1 MPDIVCS
8 SESTRATSLV
18 HAASG
23 VGADLRDGAGTCLR
37 MRADSESLGADCC
50 HDDAMWRPA
59 SLDLARAVTWPVAP
73 VLLIGALVVNPSGP
87 AVSAADVPSL
97 VALVTCWIVG
107 VVVTWRLP
115 DQPAGWAFLGL
126 GTAVAWSAFCDEY
139 VASRRG
145 VGGTTYRLLAT
156 LSDSSY
162 VWWFVFLALAL
173 QLTPPRETRP
183 ALTRYLTIVTVLT
196 GAVFQPMA
204 LLRTTKLD
212 PPLEEISSPLAI
224 ESLAPVTRLV
234 AAVAI
239 YGLGLCLVA
248 SAVVLVVAWRRADGE
263 RRQQLLWLVA
273 GAIPIAPCVVAA
285 FVLSRADQTGVASL
299 VLSGAMVALVAGAA
313 FSVLRYRL
321 YEVERVVTDSAAYAI
336 AAVSVVAAFV
346 AVLVVINRST
356 PIAAGSQLPT
366 VAATLAGV
374 AVARVSWVWGRR
386 AVGRRVNR
394 VLYDAVSIVRTGLSE
409 SSADLDD
416 LVAKVLGSGSRVL
429 YPADGDAWVTSA
441 GRTVTPGG
449 EVVDVRR
456 HGTVIARLE
465 FDPAETERDV
475 VEAVAGEA
483 AAEMDNVALRAELAR
498 QLELIRESRTRLATA
513 HLEERRRIERDL
525 HDGAQQRLL
534 AIALRLRS
542 ARLHSDD
549 TLLAAESDR
558 AIAEVQVTVQELRDL
573 AAGLQPAAL
582 AGGGLVAAV
591 ADLADRVPLDIRY
604 DVADERF
611 PSALEGAAWF
621 VIAEAV
627 TNAVKHSGSPD
638 VSVSVRHHD
647 DGLHVAV
654 EDHGVGGVEIA
665 SGGLRGLAD
674 RVGAIDGDLRVRDIE
689 PHGTRVE
696 AVFACAS

>member
-1 MPDIVCS
+1 
-8 SESTRATSLV
+8 
-18 HAASG
+18 
-23 VGADLRDGAGTCLR
+23 
-37 MRADSESLGADCC
+37 
-50 HDDAMWRPA
+50 MWGSAR
-59 SLDLARAVTWPVAP
+59 LDLARSLTWPLAP
-73 VLLIGALVVNPSGP
+73 ALLVGALVVNSSGP
-87 AVSAADVPSL
+87 TVGAADVPSI

-126 GTAVAWSAFCDEY
+126 GTAVTWSAFSEEY
-139 VASRRG
+139 VASSRS
-145 VGGTTYRLLAT
+145 VGSTTYQLMAT
-156 LSDSSY
+156 LNDSSF
-162 VWWFVFLALAL
+162 VWWFVFLALAV
-173 QLTPPRETRP
+173 QLTPPKETRP
-183 ALTRYLTIVTVLT
+183 AVTRHLTIVTVLT
-196 GAVFQPMA
+196 GAAFQSMV

-224 ESLAPVTRLV
+224 ESLARVTRLV

-336 AAVSVVAAFV
+336 ASVSVVAAFV

-394 VLYDAVSIVRTGLSE
+394 VLYDAVNIVRTGLSE

-638 VSVSVRHHD
+638 VSVSVRRR
-647 DGLHVAV
+647 GNRLHVAV

>member
-1 MPDIVCS
+1 
-8 SESTRATSLV
+8 
-18 HAASG
+18 
-23 VGADLRDGAGTCLR
+23 
-37 MRADSESLGADCC
+37 MRL
-50 HDDAMWRPA
+50 PA
-59 SLDLARAVTWPVAP
+59 RRDLARALTWPLAP
-73 VLLIGALVVNPSGP
+73 VLLVGGLVVNPSGP

-97 VALVTCWIVG
+97 VALGTCWIVG

-145 VGGTTYRLLAT
+145 VGSTTYQLLAT
-156 LSDSSY
+156 LSDSSF
-162 VWWFVFLALAL
+162 VWWFVFLALAV

-183 ALTRYLTIVTVLT
+183 AVTRLLTLVTVLT

-204 LLRTTKLD
+204 LLRSTKLD
-212 PPLEEISSPLAI
+212 PPLEDISSPLSI
-224 ESLAPVTRLV
+224 ESLAGGTRVV

-285 FVLSRADQTGVASL
+285 FVLSRADQTGVASVL
-299 VLSGAMVALVAGAA
+299 LSGAIVSLVIGAGL
-313 FSVLRYRL
+313 SVLRYRL

-336 AAVSVVAAFV
+336 ASMSVVVVFV
-346 AVLVVINRST
+346 AVLVVITRST

-394 VLYDAVSIVRTGLSE
+394 ELYDAVSFVRTGLSE
-409 SSADLDD
+409 SSDLDD
-416 LVAKVLGSGSRVL
+416 LVAQVLGSGARVL

-441 GRTVTPGG
+441 GHAVTPGA
-449 EVVDVRR
+449 ELVDVRR
-456 HGTVIARLE
+456 HGAVIARLE
-465 FDPAETERDV
+465 FDPVETEREV

-534 AIALRLRS
+534 AIALRLQS
-542 ARLHSDD
+542 ARLRSDD
-549 TLLAAESDR
+549 ALLVAESDR

-627 TNAVKHSGSPD
+627 TNAAKHSGSPD
-638 VSVSVRHHD
+638 VSVSVRRRGD
-647 DGLHVAV
+647 RLHVAV
-654 EDHGVGGVEIA
+654 EDHGIGGVEIG

-674 RVGAIDGDLRVRDIE
+674 RVGAVNGVLRVREAE

-696 AVFACAS
+696 AVFGCAS

>member
-1 MPDIVCS
+1 
-8 SESTRATSLV
+8 
-18 HAASG
+18 
-23 VGADLRDGAGTCLR
+23 
-37 MRADSESLGADCC
+37 MR
-50 HDDAMWRPA
+50 RPA
-59 SLDLARAVTWPVAP
+59 RRDLARALTWPLAP
-73 VLLIGALVVNPSGP
+73 VLLAGTLVVNPSAP
-87 AVSAADVPSL
+87 AVSPADVPSL
-97 VALVTCWIVG
+97 VALGACWAVG

-126 GTAVAWSAFCDEY
+126 GTAVAWSALCDEY
-139 VASRRG
+139 VASGRG
-145 VGGTTYRLLAT
+145 VGSTTYQLLAT
-156 LSDSSY
+156 LSDSSF
-162 VWWFVFLALAL
+162 VWWFVFLALAV
-173 QLTPPRETRP
+173 QLTPPGETRP
-183 ALTRYLTIVTVLT
+183 AVTRRLTAATVVA
-196 GAVFQPMA
+196 GAVFQLMA
-204 LLRTTKLD
+204 LLRTTRLD
-212 PPLEEISSPLAI
+212 PPLENISSPLAI
-224 ESLAPVTRLV
+224 DVLAGITQLV

-248 SAVVLVVAWRRADGE
+248 SAVVLVVAWRRSDGA

-273 GAIPIAPCVVAA
+273 GTIPIAPCVVAA
-285 FVLSRADQTGVASL
+285 FALSRADENGVASV
-299 VLSGAMVALVAGAA
+299 VLSGAMVALVTGAA
-313 FSVLRYRL
+313 LSVLRYRL

-336 AAVSVVAAFV
+336 ASMSVVVVFV

-356 PIAAGSQLPT
+356 PIADGSQLPT

-394 VLYDAVSIVRTGLSE
+394 ALYDAVSVVRTGLSG

-416 LVAKVLGSGSRVL
+416 LVAQVLGSGGRVL

-441 GRTVTPGG
+441 GHAVTPGR
-449 EVVDVRR
+449 EMVDVRR
-456 HGTVIARLE
+456 HGAVIAHLE

-542 ARLHSDD
+542 ARLHGDD
-549 TLLAAESDR
+549 ALLVAESDR

-591 ADLADRVPLDIRY
+591 ADLADRVPLDIHY
-604 DVADERF
+604 DVEDERF

-621 VIAEAV
+621 VIAETV
-627 TNAVKHSGSPD
+627 TNAVKHSGSLD
-638 VSVSVRHHD
+638 VLVSVRRQD
-647 DGLHVAV
+647 DRLQVAV
-654 EDHGVGGVEIA
+654 EDHGVGGADIA

-674 RVGAIDGDLRVRDIE
+674 RVGAVNGVLSVRDVE

-696 AVFACAS
+696 AVFACAW